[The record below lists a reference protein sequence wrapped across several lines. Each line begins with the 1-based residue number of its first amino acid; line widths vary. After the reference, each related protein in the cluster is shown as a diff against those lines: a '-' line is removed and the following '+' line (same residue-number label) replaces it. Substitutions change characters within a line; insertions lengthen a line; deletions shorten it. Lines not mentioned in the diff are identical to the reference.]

1 MTHSFSQ
8 VLQEAEAQRKALE
21 AHAESVEKARREEL
35 RRLAAEGD
43 KQKWEHKGPKPVRVG
58 GPIIDNA
65 SRGQQRDLLKK
76 NRSEIAAWIA
86 SGSTFVQIAKMLTE
100 TEKIKVAA
108 QSVRLFC
115 RDNGIQKPEE
125 LKTAQK
131 KLTAA
136 IEEIKLLIDGGAS
149 RAELCERYGV
159 SGTSM
164 GEFFLKHGLSTRS
177 SRKIKKSFNTLYRRF
192 A

>member
-1 MTHSFSQ
+1 MPSFSE
-8 VLQEAEAQRKALE
+8 VLQEAEAQRKARE
-21 AHAESVEKARREEL
+21 AHAEAVEKARREEL
-35 RRLAAEGD
+35 RRLTAEGD
-43 KQKWEHKGPKPVRVG
+43 KQKWEHKGPKPARVG

-86 SGSTFVQIAKMLTE
+86 SGSTFTQIAKMLTE

-125 LKTAQK
+125 LKTAQN

-136 IEEIKLLIDGGAS
+136 IEEIKVLIDSGAS
-149 RAELCERYGV
+149 RAELCEKYQV

-164 GEFFLKHGLSTRS
+164 GEFFLKHGLSTRA